1 MTVCGLQVKVQ
12 PACHEGAGAG
22 STRAHPIPASAP
34 HWLHL
39 PKRQESPLMSTEPAS
54 GVSVQDEEDKFTG
67 WAVMQPLRWPHLPLP
82 LEFTPCVVFSHS
94 RAGLC
99 DLPKYR
105 RNMKCHSLVGL
116 CKGTTVWVL
125 VAVAWKPK
133 MVLGS
138 CHPGIHAL
146 VYNPFP
152 GV

>member
-39 PKRQESPLMSTEPAS
+39 PKRQESPLMCLHEPAS

-67 WAVMQPLRWPHLPLP
+67 WTVMAASKMAPTYLCPPGIHPLCSLLPY
-82 LEFTPCVVFSHS
+82 CS

-99 DLPKYR
+99 NQLKYR
-105 RNMKCHSLVGL
+105 RNDEMSFIGWVMQRHYSLGF
-116 CKGTTVWVL
+116 
-125 VAVAWKPK
+125 
-133 MVLGS
+133 S
-138 CHPGIHAL
+138 CCGM
-146 VYNPFP
+146 
-152 GV
+152 